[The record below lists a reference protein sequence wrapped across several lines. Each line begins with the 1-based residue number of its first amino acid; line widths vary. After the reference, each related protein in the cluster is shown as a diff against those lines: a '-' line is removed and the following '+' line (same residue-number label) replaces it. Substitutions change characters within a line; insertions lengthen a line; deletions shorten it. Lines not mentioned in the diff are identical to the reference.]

1 MNNEQLSSWSWELIM
16 DVIEQIVLI
25 ENPYLFSIGVTKFVS
40 RE

>member
-1 MNNEQLSSWSWELIM
+1 MNNEQLSSQSSELIM
-16 DVIEQIVLI
+16 YVIKQDVLI